1 MQCSDFS
8 LSEPLQAEQA
18 AVASEFESYKVR
30 VHNVLKQQKNKS
42 VSQTEAEGA
51 KQERWGLQDG
61 EHPRG
66 WELLLPLPLDSEV
79 YT

>member
-18 AVASEFESYKVR
+18 AVTSEFESYKVR

-66 WELLLPLPLDSEV
+66 WELLLPLPLDSEG